1 MSFSTKNV
9 AMSSLLV
16 TRIYFLCEQKC
27 CESTL
32 YYERL
37 SLEIIAAKSHWQI
50 VSPPTLMGRSGVAH
64 RFDFVAMDGQDSL
77 VFDICEQLS
86 ETDVI
91 KTYIKQL
98 DTGAS
103 ACIICRTKKM
113 TEGAS
118 KLAAEYGLKVLRSDN
133 IESAFRAT
141 RIHPQSDGR
150 RLAAA

>member
-1 MSFSTKNV
+1 M
-9 AMSSLLV
+9 
-16 TRIYFLCEQKC
+16 
-27 CESTL
+27 

-50 VSPPTLMGRSGVAH
+50 VSPPTLRGHSGVTH

-77 VFDICEQLS
+77 AFDICEQLS

-91 KTYIKQL
+91 KTYIKKL

-103 ACIICRTKKM
+103 ACIVCLTEKV
-113 TEGAS
+113 TEGARR
-118 KLAAEYGLKVLRSDN
+118 LASEYGLKVLRSDN
-133 IESAFRAT
+133 IESAFMAA
-141 RIHPQSDGR
+141 RIRPQTDGC